1 MFKSENELVDTFIK
15 NIKKENKLILR
26 EFGIRHGN
34 IDVTIIDNLD
44 LPFNEEQI
52 ISLSKP
58 SNAAVYMR
66 LKNDEYMSFK
76 DITDRIGYSSKTI
89 KNSIRELKL
98 LGLIKENEKDF
109 YKRSIPFIMP
119 KTTIKGYEAKL
130 RDFMKVYFQAINNI
144 KYVDYSYIVF
154 PMDKALLIKH
164 KWENKLKQ
172 DNIGLIGIDKDINR
186 IIIKATKVNE
196 MSNLNRFLNLTKTAS
211 YKKIKG
217 EKYGK
222 FEKNIK

>member
-1 MFKSENELVDTFIK
+1 MFKSEKELVDTFIK
-15 NIKKENKLILR
+15 NTKKENKLILR
-26 EFGIRHGN
+26 EFGIRYGN

-109 YKRSIPFIMP
+109 YKRSIPFITP

-172 DNIGLIGIDKDINR
+172 DNIGLIGVDKDINR

-217 EKYGK
+217 E
-222 FEKNIK
+222 I

>member
-1 MFKSENELVDTFIK
+1 MFKSEKELVDTFIK

-34 IDVTIIDNLD
+34 IDITIIDNLD

-76 DITDRIGYSSKTI
+76 DITDRIGYSLKTI

-172 DNIGLIGIDKDINR
+172 DNIGLIGVDKDINR

-196 MSNLNRFLNLTKTAS
+196 MSDLNRFLNLTKAAS
-211 YKKIKG
+211 YKKIKRR
-217 EKYGK
+217 KIWK
-222 FEKNIK
+222 I